1 MTVRFVENVYTDLTK
16 AVIAQ
21 MESPIRMV
29 WDGKQWYD
37 ENYFFGTMRDI
48 TNHGANAGFHG
59 FIYNYETCVFYD
71 ANQELIWEAICDDA
85 EAFGQTPMQIIAGF
99 NTYINSEMSL
109 KNVLA
114 WYALERAAN
123 EVTNAMEETN

>member
-1 MTVRFVENVYTDLTK
+1 MTVRFERKTYTDLTK

-21 MESPIRMV
+21 MDIPIHMV
-29 WDGKQWYD
+29 WDGKHWYD
-37 ENYFFGTMRDI
+37 ENHFFDTMRDI
-48 TNHGANAGFHG
+48 TNHGASTGFHG
-59 FIYNYETCVFYD
+59 FIYYHETCDFYD

-85 EAFGQTPMQIIAGF
+85 EAFGQTPIQVIDGQAQ
-99 NTYINSEMSL
+99 YINSEMSL

-123 EVTNAMEETN
+123 EVIQDEESN